1 MAEILKSW
9 LVEFKIIIMPVRFD
23 TVSTNKKIRLAFGT
37 AEKHCRIC
45 PYCKDT
51 RPISADGVRLGDR
64 FCPNCGKA
72 VKVKEE
78 K

>member
-9 LVEFKIIIMPVRFD
+9 LIEFK
-23 TVSTNKKIRLAFGT
+23 KIKLAFGM
-37 AEKHCRIC
+37 AEGRYRIC

-51 RPISADGVRLGDR
+51 RPISADGVMLSDR

-72 VKVKEE
+72 VKIKEDA
-78 K
+78 